1 MDQLHILE
9 KIKMIP
15 VAYQQEVED
24 FIDFILQK
32 KVNKKNEKKTQRKL
46 GLLKGKMKMSDDF
59 NAPLDD
65 FKDYM

>member
-1 MDQLHILE
+1 MNQLQILE

-32 KVNKKNEKKTQRKL
+32 KVNNKEHQKKRTL

-59 NAPLDD
+59 NAPLND

>member
-32 KVNKKNEKKTQRKL
+32 KVDKKDKEKTNRKL
-46 GLLKGKMKMSDDF
+46 GFLKGKMKMTGDF

>member
-32 KVNKKNEKKTQRKL
+32 KVDKKDKEKTNRKL
-46 GLLKGKMKMSDDF
+46 GLLKGKMKMTGDF